1 MAHPTKAFLSS
12 TLLAA
17 AVSLA
22 SVGCGPIAPVSPSWK
37 NDVRPLIVSRCLRC
51 HDGSGKGDPSV
62 TGSTAGHGFNF
73 NVPPELPSPLPPGL
87 MSLQNFGPK
96 AVRGEGF
103 PRRMP
108 PPPLEAL
115 QDWQIDIIDGW
126 AITPLP

>member
-1 MAHPTKAFLSS
+1 MSLITKILSRAMTTVLFVVLSS
-12 TLLAA
+12 A
-17 AVSLA
+17 
-22 SVGCGPIAPVSPSWK
+22 GCGPIAPVSPSWK

-62 TGSTAGHGFNF
+62 ERSMGGHGFNF
-73 NVPPELPSPLPPGL
+73 NVPPDLPSPLPAGL
-87 MSLQNFGPK
+87 MYLKDLGSK
-96 AVRGEGF
+96 VVRGDGY
-103 PRRMP
+103 RRMP